1 MKSAEIDGI
10 KWRTAKQLYATYLK
24 GCKQE
29 DGASAADVIVA
40 CFNERKREQRVFEA
54 FGSSAVDH
62 MQFRDAVHAIDQ
74 RIERVRASVMKIMR
88 DEASKGKWL
97 AIGRRRPDSAH
108 ELIPARHWPFLTIDV
123 ENNSA
128 IGKEDEF
135 YELRCATTANIARD
149 HPLLVSF
156 RSTNQLPLPEKS
168 NATLRNS
175 APEKPDLDR
184 NGAPGRPSYMHLVE
198 DEFRQRCRAGR
209 LEPSLTKEAAAL
221 AAWFRTAHPQAR
233 PYTPK
238 AIYNKLGSLY
248 RAAKLSS
255 RVP

>member
-1 MKSAEIDGI
+1 MFE
-10 KWRTAKQLYATYLK
+10 
-24 GCKQE
+24 
-29 DGASAADVIVA
+29 ASGSNAADYRLFQDNV
-40 CFNERKREQRVFEA
+40 K
-54 FGSSAVDH
+54 
-62 MQFRDAVHAIDQ
+62 AIDQ

-88 DEASKGKWL
+88 DEASTGKWL
-97 AIGRRRPDSAH
+97 AIGRRGPDLAH
-108 ELIPARHWPFLTIDV
+108 ELIPARYWPFLTIDI
-123 ENNSA
+123 ENNA
-128 IGKEDEF
+128 ALGKDLEF
-135 YELRCATTANIARD
+135 RELRCATTAKIAGD

-168 NATLRNS
+168 SATPS
-175 APEKPDLDR
+175 KPAAETPDLGR

-198 DEFRQRCRAGR
+198 AEFKRRCDAGR

-221 AAWFRTAHPQAR
+221 AAWFKTAHPEVR

-248 RAAKLSS
+248 RAAKLSP

>member
-10 KWRTAKQLYATYLK
+10 KWRTAKQLYATYMK
-24 GCKQE
+24 GCE
-29 DGASAADVIVA
+29 LDDGASAADIIVA
-40 CFNERKREQRVFEA
+40 CFKEREREQRRIEA
-54 FGSSAVDH
+54 FGSNAGDH
-62 MQFRDAVHAIDQ
+62 MLFRDAVQAIDQ

-88 DEASKGKWL
+88 EEASTGKWL
-97 AIGRRRPDSAH
+97 AIGRRGPDSAH

-128 IGKEDEF
+128 LGKDFEF
-135 YELRCATTANIARD
+135 RALCCVTTANIPAD
-149 HPLLVSF
+149 HPLLENF
-156 RSTNQLPLPEKS
+156 RSTNQLPPENSKPTPSNVPPEKS
-168 NATLRNS
+168 
-175 APEKPDLDR
+175 DLDR
-184 NGAPGRPSYMHLVE
+184 NGAPGRPSHMHLVE
-198 DEFRQRCRAGR
+198 NEFNRRQNAGL
-209 LEPSLTKEAAAL
+209 LEPSLTKEAAVL
-221 AAWFRTAHPQAR
+221 AAWFRATHPRAR